1 MLSVYSI
8 SFCCCTILYLTYTK
22 SRLQEYPFN
31 MNAQKQSLIYLHI
44 AVFLFGGTALF
55 SKLID
60 LPALDITVYRTAVG
74 AIALFILLVLQKK
87 KISLANRKDY
97 LIATV
102 LGVVVGIHW
111 VTYFASMQMA
121 GVTVGIIAFFTYPVI
136 TVFIEPLFNKSYPKP
151 KDIFIALVV
160 MFGIFLLIPEVSLG
174 NQVTFG
180 ILVGVFSALFF
191 ALRNILHRN
200 YFSHY
205 SGPHTM
211 LYQTLV
217 AFLMLCMF
225 VEVPPLAVSEN
236 DWYLILLVGVVF
248 TATPHA
254 FFASSLRHL
263 SATTAGLISC
273 LQPLYG
279 SVLAFFLLQERPNL
293 LTILGGLLVVSAAV
307 FETWSVSKPKPL
319 ELT

>member
-1 MLSVYSI
+1 
-8 SFCCCTILYLTYTK
+8 
-22 SRLQEYPFN
+22 
-31 MNAQKQSLIYLHI
+31 MNDQKQSLIYLHI

-55 SKLID
+55 SKLIG
-60 LPALDITVYRTAVG
+60 LPALDITVYRTGTA
-74 AIALFILLVLQKK
+74 AIVLFILLNLQRK
-87 KISLANRKDY
+87 KISLDNKKDY
-97 LIATV
+97 AIACL

-136 TVFIEPLFNKSYPKP
+136 TVFIEPLFNKNRPKI
-151 KDIFIALVV
+151 KDMMTALVV
-160 MFGIFLLIPEVSLG
+160 VIGIYLLIPEVSLG
-174 NQVTFG
+174 NQVTLG
-180 ILVGVFSALFF
+180 ILMGVFSAFFF

-200 YFSHY
+200 YFTQY

-217 AFLMLCMF
+217 ACLMLCLF
-225 VEVPPLAVSEN
+225 VEVPPLHVTN
-236 DWYLILLVGVVF
+236 HDWLLILLVGVVF

-279 SVLAFFLLQERPNL
+279 SILAFFLLQERPNVM
-293 LTILGGLLVVSAAV
+293 TIIGGLLVVSAAI
-307 FETWSVSKPKPL
+307 FETWSVSRASF
-319 ELT
+319 TR

>member
-1 MLSVYSI
+1 
-8 SFCCCTILYLTYTK
+8 
-22 SRLQEYPFN
+22 
-31 MNAQKQSLIYLHI
+31 MNAEKQSLIYLHI

-55 SKLID
+55 SKLIA
-60 LPALDITVYRTAVG
+60 LPALDITVYRTAVA
-74 AIALFILLVLQKK
+74 AIALFILLSLQKK
-87 KISLANRKDY
+87 DIKLASGKDY
-97 LIATV
+97 GIACL
-102 LGVVVGIHW
+102 LGIVVGIHW

-136 TVFIEPLFNKSYPKP
+136 TVFIEPIFNKSRPKV
-151 KDIFIALVV
+151 KDIITALVV
-160 MFGIFLLIPEVSLG
+160 VIGIFLLIPEVSFG
-174 NQVTFG
+174 NQVTLG
-180 ILVGVFSALFF
+180 IMTGVFSAFFF
-191 ALRNILHRN
+191 ALRNVLHRN

-217 AFLMLCMF
+217 ACLMLCLF
-225 VEVPPLAVSEN
+225 IDVPPLAVSKD
-236 DWYLILLVGVVF
+236 DWLLILLVGVIF

-279 SVLAFFLLQERPNL
+279 SVLAFLLLQERPNVM
-293 LTILGGLLVVSAAV
+293 TIIGGLLVVSAAV
-307 FETWSVSKPKPL
+307 FETWSISRATAKS
-319 ELT
+319 